1 MRSHSRLVSAPALAL
16 VAILVG
22 LFDLAAAR
30 PAAAFPPG
38 PPRLGLEVQGLT
50 PELRKFLDAPEDAG
64 VLVARVEPD
73 SPAAQ
78 AGLAAGDVLVEAGGE
93 KLTSPHELTWIAL
106 RAPEGE
112 KLKLVF
118 YRKGERKELELVP
131 RGERIVPPW
140 DRDDLWGPSQAPMI
154 RELREQLRA
163 LERRME
169 QLERKLEQGEPNRT

>member
-1 MRSHSRLVSAPALAL
+1 MRSRSRLVSVPALAL
-16 VAILVG
+16 VSVLAAL
-22 LFDLAAAR
+22 LALAAAR

-38 PPRLGLEVQGLT
+38 PPRLGLEVQSLT
-50 PELRKFLDAPEDAG
+50 PELRKFLDAPADAG
-64 VLVARVEPD
+64 VLVARVEPE
-73 SPAAQ
+73 SPAAK
-78 AGLAAGDVLVEAGGE
+78 AGLAAGDVIVEAGGE

-112 KLKLVF
+112 KLALVY

-140 DRDDLWGPSQAPMI
+140 DRDDLWGPHQAPMI

-169 QLERKLEQGEPNRT
+169 QIEKKLEQDAPNRT